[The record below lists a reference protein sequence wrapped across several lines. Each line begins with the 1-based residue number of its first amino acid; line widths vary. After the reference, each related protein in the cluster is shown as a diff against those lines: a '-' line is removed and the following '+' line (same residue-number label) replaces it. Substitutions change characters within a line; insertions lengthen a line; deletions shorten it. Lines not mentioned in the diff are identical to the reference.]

1 MARPDPPAGSR
12 IPALAAMAAVAEYR
26 RAASP
31 WRRQGSG
38 AVNEEAQAGDSPAET
53 MHASCV
59 AAQGRAAL
67 IRGGSGSGKSGLAL
81 RLIALGAALV
91 ADDRTRLWRAGDEV
105 MADSPETI
113 RGRIEARGVGIL
125 AVPAAGAMPVGLVVD
140 MDTAETERLPPM
152 RAAEILGRRLPLVL
166 RGDMAHFPAAVLMHL
181 TRGRID

>member
-1 MARPDPPAGSR
+1 MSED
-12 IPALAAMAAVAEYR
+12 
-26 RAASP
+26 
-31 WRRQGSG
+31 
-38 AVNEEAQAGDSPAET
+38 AQAGDSPSEVL
-53 MHASCV
+53 HASCV

-91 ADDRTRLWRAGDEV
+91 ADDRTRLWIAQGGV

-125 AVPAAGAMPVGLVVD
+125 AAPPAGATPVGLVVD
-140 MDTAETERLPPM
+140 MDEAETERLPPM
-152 RAAEILGRRLPLVL
+152 REAEILGRRLPLVL

>member
-1 MARPDPPAGSR
+1 MSED
-12 IPALAAMAAVAEYR
+12 
-26 RAASP
+26 
-31 WRRQGSG
+31 
-38 AVNEEAQAGDSPAET
+38 AQAGDSPGEAI
-53 MHASCV
+53 HASCV

-91 ADDRTRLWRAGDEV
+91 ADDRTRLWLAGDEI

-125 AVPAAGAMPVGLVVD
+125 AAPPAGATPVGLVVD
-140 MDTAETERLPPM
+140 MDEAETERLPPM
-152 RAAEILGRRLPLVL
+152 RETEILGRRLPLVL
-166 RGDMAHFPAAVLMHL
+166 RSDMAHFPAAVLLHL